1 MLSISRNCYYLFFW
15 GILFFRVEKQ
25 SRGYITWCIVEP
37 ALVVLQIGCRGGRGP
52 FLCHSF
58 LHLYSYPNHCA
69 VVCIKNI
76 CCIMHK
82 TVPPLPSVSF
92 RDMPRIDV
100 SARFL
105 GATTKV
111 LWAFPYDA
119 TRAEVWVQ
127 AVGFLCSTNTHGK
140 YICSKHFVPESFV
153 NWGLVESGFAH
164 RPCPC
169 FKERSCGQLMTLS
182 SKQTFSNL
190 AISK

>member
-1 MLSISRNCYYLFFW
+1 MLSISRNCYFFIFLSNFVLPGW
-15 GILFFRVEKQ
+15 KAK
-25 SRGYITWCIVEP
+25 SRLRHVMYRRAGP
-37 ALVVLQIGCRGGRGP
+37 RSVLQIGCRGGRGP

-58 LHLYSYPNHCA
+58 LPLYSYPNPCA

-100 SARFL
+100 SACFL
-105 GATTKV
+105 GATTKKV

-127 AVGFLCSTNTHGK
+127 AVGFLFSTNTHGK

-169 FKERSCGQLMTLS
+169 FKERSCGQLMT
-182 SKQTFSNL
+182 KQTFSNL